1 MYSFR
6 VLLMVLVGFLVT
18 PFSVLAQT
26 ARYDA
31 CMNEARQQPTNGYE
45 TALAWQAEG
54 GGAAARH
61 CIASSLLGMG
71 DLHRAADRLENLGHA
86 PDIYD
91 DGLRAE
97 IFGQA
102 AEVYLQ
108 LDQAS
113 NALASI
119 ENALSFQPQNTGFQ
133 IDRARSLVALGKT
146 NDAITQLDQ
155 VLQKHP
161 NQALALR
168 LRATSLIELQQL
180 TKAKIDVDRA
190 MRLNP
195 NDIDVLLLRGEL
207 REAIRRA
214 APG

>member
-6 VLLMVLVGFLVT
+6 VLLMVLAGLLVA

-61 CIASSLLGMG
+61 CIASALLGMG

-91 DGLRAE
+91 DALRAK

-108 LDQAS
+108 LNRAS
-113 NALASI
+113 DALASI
-119 ENALSFQPQNTGFQ
+119 EYALGFQPQNSNFQ
-133 IDRARSLVALGKT
+133 IDRARSLAALGKT
-146 NDAITQLDQ
+146 NDAINQLDVVLQKRPDQ
-155 VLQKHP
+155 VL
-161 NQALALR
+161 ALT

-180 TKAKIDVDRA
+180 AKAKIDVDRA
-190 MRLNP
+190 MTLKP

-207 REAIRRA
+207 REAIRLA
-214 APG
+214 TPG